1 MNNSNSKD
9 RKNSF
14 FIGIFSTFI
23 FLYPN
28 FLIEKVN
35 SREGNILNT
44 KCPSLTIKKITYI
57 TFDKIDKS
65 KFINLNNLDCSEIVM
80 IDKLESSKVNIT
92 TGRKGGK
99 SVSCLSDSKANPCKF
114 IVGEFEKNI
123 VPNVALKRIFD
134 YEEPKPDFLN
144 ETTSRIFINIY
155 NVFEKKYKN
164 ISSSLIQLN
173 KDFDY

>member
-1 MNNSNSKD
+1 MKNFNFKN
-9 RKNSF
+9 RKF
-14 FIGIFSTFI
+14 YLFINLLPAFI
-23 FLYPN
+23 FFYPN
-28 FLIEKVN
+28 FLIGKVN
-35 SREGNILNT
+35 SKEGNILNT

-65 KFINLNNLDCSEIVM
+65 KLINLNNIECSEIVM

-99 SVSCLSDSKANPCKF
+99 SVSCLSDTKSNPCKF
-114 IVGEFEKNI
+114 ILGEFEKNI
-123 VPNVALKRIFD
+123 VPNVALKRIFN

-144 ETTSRIFINIY
+144 ETTSRLFINIY
-155 NVFEKKYKN
+155 NIFEKKYKN

>member
-14 FIGIFSTFI
+14 FICIFSTFI

-35 SREGNILNT
+35 SKEGNILNT

-65 KFINLNNLDCSEIVM
+65 KLNNLNNLDCSEIVM

-92 TGRKGGK
+92 TGRKAGK
-99 SVSCLSDSKANPCKF
+99 SVSCISDSKANPCKF
-114 IVGEFEKNI
+114 IVGEFKNNI

-144 ETTSRIFINIY
+144 ETTSRLFINIY
-155 NVFEKKYKN
+155 DLFEKKYKN

>member
-1 MNNSNSKD
+1 MKNFNLKNSKF
-9 RKNSF
+9 KLLINLLPA
-14 FIGIFSTFI
+14 FI

-28 FLIEKVN
+28 FLIKEVN
-35 SREGNILNT
+35 SKEGNILNT

-65 KFINLNNLDCSEIVM
+65 KLINLNNIKCSKIVM
-80 IDKLESSKVNIT
+80 IDKLESSKVIIT
-92 TGRKGGK
+92 TGRKRGK
-99 SVSCLSDSKANPCKF
+99 SVSCLSDSKAKPCKF
-114 IVGEFEKNI
+114 IVGKFEKNI
-123 VPNVALKRIFD
+123 VPSVALKKIFD
-134 YEEPKPDFLN
+134 YKEPKPDFLN
-144 ETTSRIFINIY
+144 ETNSRLFINIY